1 MANKYDICKICDR
14 RVQSF
19 SYNIQCQNCHVKHH
33 LTCINVKRD
42 ETISDMWYC
51 PCCVKEIFAYNHI
64 DDDDDFHCAIL
75 EGISDCAFRLQE
87 MNSKVFTP
95 FEIND
100 RLDAPFG
107 DIDPDMQYYTDM
119 NYVENMKCDYY
130 FEDAFNKKISTI
142 ETNKLSLFHQNIKSL
157 PKHID
162 DFESYINS
170 LQIKFSFIGLSETWL
185 DKDKQEF
192 YDLQGYYCINRY
204 RENRRGGGVSLHI
217 REGIPHIRRNDL
229 EYFDNELESIFIE
242 IDKDVFMT
250 HSNVIIA
257 VTYRMP
263 DSSVEI
269 FSERISDILNTIQ
282 KEKKIFYLTGD
293 LNIDFLKSD
302 IHKSTSSLID
312 VFYSNNVFP
321 LITKPTRVTDKT
333 ATLIDH
339 ILTNNFDV
347 NASHIQ
353 GILCNSISD
362 HYAVFHIA
370 CNTMMNDSLN
380 DNEVIKRNM
389 SHRNIM
395 RFINEM
401 KNQNW
406 QSVLNESD
414 SQTAYSRFHEI
425 ISSNFS
431 ACFPYRKMA
440 KKYYRNKP
448 WLSTAL
454 KESIKRKNKLHAH
467 SKKCGDP
474 VLQCYYKKYRNKLNQ
489 LIKTAERKHYHD
501 LLIEHKSN
509 IKKSWQII
517 KFVINKRKYKM
528 PCTKFKLN
536 GTIIDDGIDIANK
549 FNNFFVNVGNTLAK
563 SIPTSHKHP
572 NDYISYN
579 ASNTFSLEPVTEN
592 EICKIIGT
600 FKDSAAGW
608 DGIKPG
614 IVKHIKEIVCI
625 PLKHICNMS
634 FQSGIFPFELKIA
647 NVVPIFKT
655 SDEMVF
661 SNYRP
666 VSVLPVFSKLLE
678 RLVYNRLIAYI
689 TNNKLLYEYQFG
701 FQKGKSTHLALILL
715 VDKIT
720 EALDRGECVIGI
732 FLDFSKAFDTVDH
745 NILMMKLEKYGIKGK
760 ALQWFCDYLSNRTQ
774 YVTYNNHMSNKE
786 KITCGVPQG
795 SILGPLLFLLYIN
808 DLANVSY
815 HCYSILF
822 ADDTNMFNTGKD
834 IDVLCNQINEDLQ
847 AIQEWLNCNKLSLN
861 VRLII

>member
-1 MANKYDICKICDR
+1 
-14 RVQSF
+14 
-19 SYNIQCQNCHVKHH
+19 
-33 LTCINVKRD
+33 
-42 ETISDMWYC
+42 
-51 PCCVKEIFAYNHI
+51 
-64 DDDDDFHCAIL
+64 
-75 EGISDCAFRLQE
+75 
-87 MNSKVFTP
+87 
-95 FEIND
+95 
-100 RLDAPFG
+100 
-107 DIDPDMQYYTDM
+107 
-119 NYVENMKCDYY
+119 
-130 FEDAFNKKISTI
+130 
-142 ETNKLSLFHQNIKSL
+142 
-157 PKHID
+157 
-162 DFESYINS
+162 
-170 LQIKFSFIGLSETWL
+170 
-185 DKDKQEF
+185 
-192 YDLQGYYCINRY
+192 
-204 RENRRGGGVSLHI
+204 
-217 REGIPHIRRNDL
+217 
-229 EYFDNELESIFIE
+229 
-242 IDKDVFMT
+242 MT

-269 FSERISDILNTIQ
+269 FNERISDILNTIQ

-302 IHKSTSSLID
+302 IHTSTSSLID
-312 VFYSNNVFP
+312 AFYSNNVFP

-414 SQTAYSRFHEI
+414 SQTAYSKFHEI

-440 KKYYRNKP
+440 
-448 WLSTAL
+448 
-454 KESIKRKNKLHAH
+454 
-467 SKKCGDP
+467 
-474 VLQCYYKKYRNKLNQ
+474 KKYRNKLNQ

-528 PCTKFKLN
+528 PCTKFKSN

-634 FQSGIFPFELKIA
+634 FQSGIFPIELKIA

-745 NILMMKLEKYGIKGK
+745 NILMMKLEKI
-760 ALQWFCDYLSNRTQ
+760 W
-774 YVTYNNHMSNKE
+774 H
-786 KITCGVPQG
+786 
-795 SILGPLLFLLYIN
+795 
-808 DLANVSY
+808 
-815 HCYSILF
+815 
-822 ADDTNMFNTGKD
+822 
-834 IDVLCNQINEDLQ
+834 
-847 AIQEWLNCNKLSLN
+847 
-861 VRLII
+861 